1 MGLARVRDRRYVRA
15 HKRNACG
22 SRMHAFR
29 YCCKGEGK
37 KNWRTGG
44 DSSVRVRPCVCVCAH
59 ASVFPRSEARSSIFN
74 AAETT
79 STQPEPGEA
88 SFFAQANLACQQ
100 ETKLRGALWKASER
114 GCREASTTL
123 GLELQPSH
131 SVRETPV
138 KSRSGRQAES
148 RCFTLENKY
157 SASPLNK

>member
-1 MGLARVRDRRYVRA
+1 MGLVRVRDRRYVSA
-15 HKRNACG
+15 
-22 SRMHAFR
+22 MHADPIAFC

-37 KNWRTGG
+37 KTWRTGG
-44 DSSVRVRPCVCVCAH
+44 DSSVRVRPCVCVCVCAH

-88 SFFAQANLACQQ
+88 SFFAQANLPCQQ
-100 ETKLRGALWKASER
+100 ETKLRDALWKASKR

-131 SVRETPV
+131 SVREIPV

-148 RCFTLENKY
+148 RCVTLENKC